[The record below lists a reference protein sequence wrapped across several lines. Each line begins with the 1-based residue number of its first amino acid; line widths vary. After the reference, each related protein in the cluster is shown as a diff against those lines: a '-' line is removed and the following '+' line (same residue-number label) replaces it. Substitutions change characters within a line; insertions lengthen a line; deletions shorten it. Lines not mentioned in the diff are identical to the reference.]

1 MPLFSRYF
9 SLRIGNQV
17 HHVFIGISFFKMGDH
32 DHAIADLSMVLR
44 LNPDHVNAAF
54 ARAACYN
61 KMGMLSQAIE
71 DYNMALFKDE
81 AINSPD
87 TKRGIME
94 SPLPNPTFFS
104 PGNSVVAEGKS
115 RRFESFDASGMFSL
129 YEGGLSNGARKLSEF
144 TSVNSSPEKTR
155 ASRSNSMNGS
165 ESNNGGY
172 SFRSFSELKYNAD
185 SSSAGDN
192 NIKRFS
198 SSSRKDQFHGV
209 SDSFSS
215 ESTSKSSLLQSP
227 LKVIPSSSSI
237 LAPSHSRSNDIIVK
251 ADEFHAKG
259 FDLRKQ
265 GDYKGAIEEYSQAL
279 SLNPNHFK
287 ALFNRGF
294 AFDKIGRY
302 DNAVEDYSRAL
313 SIDRNNAF
321 CYYNRGI
328 TFDHMNKLQLSVTDF
343 SKAIELQPDNI
354 DFYHNRAYC
363 LKKMSQLPSAIKD
376 YTTILKLT
384 NNSNFKALFNRSLC
398 YEQINQLS
406 PSLEDINN
414 AIALQPNH
422 PGCYAHRGLICEKSN
437 QLNNAIS
444 DFTQALQCGSQIVPT
459 LHSRAKIYAKL
470 GQYPKAIAD
479 LTRIIETS
487 KPPKD
492 INVLFSRGM
501 CYKSINQFN
510 LAIED
515 FCQVLSQDPNQVL
528 VYNYRGYCYR
538 KLELNEEAIMD
549 YSVAIKLSPNNIRAF
564 NNRAFLFAKLNRF
577 EEAINDYTKVTELDP
592 NNSHAYHNRG
602 ISFDKLGMIDQA
614 IADFSKV
621 FELDSA
627 HHSVRNLSSNEHETS
642 NSNADDGRL
651 LLTLQDSA
659 SKIRS
664 SEELDNGSVSSGAKY
679 NGNVSL
685 LQTTNRFNDTTSVS
699 TSKITNQKNSY
710 SYYNSA
716 SEARSKAS
724 LTGEVSENSR
734 YIAETRGTAE
744 RFRSESGG
752 LQKDASSASF
762 QRVSKGIDEEPQS
775 TNLPERHNTSEQ
787 TTSKICLSGRGEEDS
802 SSALLPSRSRSS
814 SSLSAVPHKTED
826 KSNKSKLLAQRFTA
840 FKANQTAFE
849 NDGGSA
855 VILTA
860 PSPTP
865 SSTLPTSAA
874 AHTASL
880 PLKRPSLF
888 RNPVPHDSSLHSETT
903 YGSGPQTTSAAMKTQ
918 SFLAMIKVEGT
929 TAEPQ
934 SKPSLP
940 AGRFSRPNIYSTDG

>member
-1 MPLFSRYF
+1 
-9 SLRIGNQV
+9 
-17 HHVFIGISFFKMGDH
+17 MGDH

-87 TKRGIME
+87 AKRGVME
-94 SPLPNPTFFS
+94 SPLPNPTFLS
-104 PGNSVVAEGKS
+104 PGNSVVGEGKS

-129 YEGGLSNGARKLSEF
+129 YEGAPISTSTRKQSEF
-144 TSVNSSPEKTR
+144 TSANSSPEKNR
-155 ASRSNSMNGS
+155 SSRSNSMNGS

-172 SFRSFSELKYNAD
+172 SFRSFSELKYNAGNNVTD
-185 SSSAGDN
+185 SSSAGESS
-192 NIKRFS
+192 NIKKISF
-198 SSSRKDQFHGV
+198 SSRKDQFPAF
-209 SDSFSS
+209 SDSFSFD
-215 ESTSKSSLLQSP
+215 STSKSSFLQSP
-227 LKVIPSSSSI
+227 LKIIPSSSNFP
-237 LAPSHSRSNDIIVK
+237 LPPPRSNDTFAK

-265 GDYKGAIEEYSQAL
+265 GDYNGAIEEYSQAL
-279 SLNPNHFK
+279 SLNPIHFK

-294 AFDKIGRY
+294 AYDKIGRY

-328 TFDHMNKLQLSVTDF
+328 TYDHMNKLQLSVADF

-406 PSLEDINN
+406 LSLEDINN
-414 AIALQPNH
+414 AIVLQPNH

-479 LTRIIETS
+479 LTRILETS

-515 FCQVLSQDPNQVL
+515 FSQVLSQDPNQVL

-538 KLELNEEAIMD
+538 KLEMNEEAIMD
-549 YSVAIKLSPNNIRAF
+549 YSIAIKLSPDNIRAF

-577 EEAINDYTKVTELDP
+577 EEAINDYTRVIELDP

-621 FELDSA
+621 FELDSR
-627 HHSVRNLSSNEHETS
+627 HHSARNLNSHEQESS
-642 NSNADDGRL
+642 NSNIDDNGWSMK
-651 LLTLQDSA
+651 LQDA
-659 SKIRS
+659 LLR
-664 SEELDNGSVSSGAKY
+664 SEEPADNVSVSSGAKY
-679 NGNVSL
+679 NGSVSL
-685 LQTTNRFNDTTSVS
+685 LQTSNRYNETTSLPAS
-699 TSKITNQKNSY
+699 KGTHQKITSQFQ
-710 SYYNSA
+710 SA
-716 SEARSKAS
+716 SEVRSKSS
-724 LTGEVSENSR
+724 LSSEVNENDQHPSVMKFK
-734 YIAETRGTAE
+734 AE
-744 RFRSESGG
+744 RSRSSSQSGG
-752 LQKDASSASF
+752 IQ
-762 QRVSKGIDEEPQS
+762 
-775 TNLPERHNTSEQ
+775 
-787 TTSKICLSGRGEEDS
+787 EDPDTP
-802 SSALLPSRSRSS
+802 ALLSNRRSS
-814 SSLSAVPHKTED
+814 SSLSDLPHPTEE

-840 FKANQTAFE
+840 FKANQPAIDNDDGFATARSSTPT
-849 NDGGSA
+849 NTSSG
-855 VILTA
+855 LTA
-860 PSPTP
+860 PS
-865 SSTLPTSAA
+865 SV
-874 AHTASL
+874 
-880 PLKRPSLF
+880 PLKRPTLF
-888 RNPVPHDSSLHSETT
+888 RNPVPHDSSFHS
-903 YGSGPQTTSAAMKTQ
+903 GLQASSAMKTQ
-918 SFLAMIKVEGT
+918 SFLAMVKAPGIEGSAVEQ
-929 TAEPQ
+929 PPKQ
-934 SKPSLP
+934 SLLS
-940 AGRFSRPNIYSTDG
+940 GRFSRPNIYSADG